1 MKAMN
6 TIKKFG
12 YKILRKFGIVGKEY
26 QLLPSNFPVANIN
39 TTFNQIGK
47 LNPRVTHPTEYVVLG
62 VLASITKQNILEVGC
77 YLGYSSCI
85 MASAISSDRKIF
97 SVDRFEI
104 PKNWSKKTSDNWIFK
119 NYSQIEWATKNRM
132 HLGSNQKLPLLKVI
146 QSPTQQNCE
155 TCAIDQNLI

>member
-39 TTFNQIGK
+39 TTFNQIGQVIEKYFQLIDLKSLKTGQKRRVIIGFLKTIRK
-47 LNPRVTHPTEYVVLG
+47 LSG
-62 VLASITKQNILEVGC
+62 QQ
-77 YLGYSSCI
+77 
-85 MASAISSDRKIF
+85 KI
-97 SVDRFEI
+97 V
-104 PKNWSKKTSDNWIFK
+104 
-119 NYSQIEWATKNRM
+119 M

>member
-62 VLASITKQNILEVGC
+62 VLASITKQNILKF
-77 YLGYSSCI
+77 
-85 MASAISSDRKIF
+85 R
-97 SVDRFEI
+97 
-104 PKNWSKKTSDNWIFK
+104 
-119 NYSQIEWATKNRM
+119 
-132 HLGSNQKLPLLKVI
+132 QKQRYFYVIIYQFNSIIWMPVVLI
-146 QSPTQQNCE
+146 QS
-155 TCAIDQNLI
+155 